1 MDPESTS
8 QDKLF
13 RKIFVGLVMIV
24 LILCIALILNFFFDV
39 PINSK
44 KMWLGLLIIYIGITL
59 FFLINRVKVKV
70 LIIIL
75 TVVSVTL
82 FIIQTLNWT
91 LFPSIY
97 LALVIVSLII
107 ILYMTFV

>member
-1 MDPESTS
+1 MEPTS
-8 QDKLF
+8 QDRLF
-13 RKIFVGLVMIV
+13 RKIFVGLVMMV
-24 LILCIALILNFFFDV
+24 LILCIALIMNFFFEV

-44 KMWLGLLIIYIGITL
+44 KMWIGLLIIYIGITL
-59 FFLINRVKVKV
+59 FFLINRIKVKV
-70 LIIIL
+70 LIIAL
-75 TVVSVTL
+75 TVVAVTL

-97 LALVIVSLII
+97 LALISVSLIV